1 MGVRGKGEKQPFSK
15 GFSPPSPGR
24 RRLFLNLLLPGNG
37 RGVKDVC
44 WTYDESM
51 PGLLPWQTYVL
62 AFTAGVFAV
71 RFALASGAVLLLLL
85 VAERVL
91 RGRGCRL
98 PVLAV
103 VLCAVFGFAYATQR
117 APGLPDAVPD
127 WMAERKAVVL
137 EGTVDRA
144 EPRPGHRLRVIL
156 DKVSVDAGR
165 GAEPLPGKVAW
176 FLRNPDYVPLPGQRV
191 RTVSRVVPVHNFGD
205 PGLWDYRWYWQRQGV
220 FWRAW
225 PSGRTKPTWGERPGS
240 SLAGMRSRLRDLVA
254 AHLPDTQGGAMV
266 LALTTGDRSRLD
278 MATMDATRR
287 AGLAHTLALSG
298 LHVGFVAAM
307 GWGLAYLAGLLWPG
321 LLLRMPRPKL
331 AVLMAAPLVLAY
343 AWLGQP
349 SASLIRASVMFG
361 FWGVLLLQG
370 RGRVLMDGLFFALA
384 AIVFVSPLSVFD
396 LGLQMSLAAVAGI
409 GMLYPFFRFLF
420 ATRRRGVMR
429 LLYWAAGTLAVSV
442 CATVA
447 IMPLVSWYFGTFSP
461 NLLLNL
467 VWLPVL
473 GLAVMPL
480 GLLGTVLAVFG
491 WTAPAGGLLLG
502 LAASIADGLLWLL
515 DTVQGSGLTPV
526 FAVLRPLWPEMLG
539 FALLLVT
546 TAICLR
552 SRRKVPVLLAGI
564 GFVLLAAPHVLV
576 MAMDSRDRV
585 GLTMLDVG
593 LGQSLVVSLPG
604 GHRWLVDAGGGSV
617 TFDLGEAVVGPSLA
631 LGRAPRLDGI
641 FLSHP
646 DVDHSH
652 GLPYLIERFEVGAL
666 YTNGMLP
673 RGLTGERLDRALPE
687 SGVEVSALTAGDAVE
702 LSPGVRVAVL
712 HPDAEFAGARANERS
727 LVLRLEWGGRAL
739 ALLPG
744 DVESGGIRA
753 MLDGGADV
761 AAEVLVLPHHGS
773 RRSFE
778 PDFLA
783 RVRPKAVLCSNGFM
797 NRYGFPDSDLAEA
810 ASAATQGRLYTTAG
824 NGRVVCVWDGPAGP
838 LQVQPMA
845 DTCQECPSDIDIQ
858 IGAES
863 GPETE

>member
-1 MGVRGKGEKQPFSK
+1 
-15 GFSPPSPGR
+15 
-24 RRLFLNLLLPGNG
+24 
-37 RGVKDVC
+37 
-44 WTYDESM
+44 
-51 PGLLPWQTYVL
+51 LLPWQTYVL
-62 AFTAGVFAV
+62 AFTVGVFAV
-71 RFALASGAVLLLLL
+71 RFPVAAGAALLLLL
-85 VAERVL
+85 VAEGVL
-91 RGRGCRL
+91 RGWECRV

-117 APGLPDAVPD
+117 TPAFSAEVPG
-127 WMAERKAVVL
+127 WMSAREAVVL

-156 DKVSVDAGR
+156 DKVAVDAGQGDR
-165 GAEPLPGKVAW
+165 SLPGKVAW
-176 FLRNPDYVPLPGQRV
+176 FIRNPDYVPLPGQRV
-191 RTVSRVVPVHNFGD
+191 RTVSRVVPVHGFGD

-225 PSGRTKPTWGERPGS
+225 PASREKPVWGARPGT
-240 SLAGMRSRLRDLVA
+240 SLAGMRGTLRELVA
-254 AHLPDTQGGAMV
+254 EHLPQTQGGAMV

-278 MATMDATRR
+278 METMDATRG

-321 LLLRMPRPKL
+321 LLLRVPRPKL
-331 AVLMAAPLVLAY
+331 AVLLAAPLVLAY

-409 GMLYPFFRFLF
+409 GLLYPFFRFLF
-420 ATRRRGVMR
+420 ATGRRGVLR
-429 LLYWAAGTLAVSV
+429 LLSWAAGTLAVSV
-442 CATVA
+442 CATLA
-447 IMPLVSWYFGTFSP
+447 IMPLASWYFGTFSP

-480 GLLGTVLAVFG
+480 GLLGMLLSLFG
-491 WTAPAGGLLLG
+491 WTAPAGGLLLD
-502 LAASIADGLLWLL
+502 LAARIADGLLWLL
-515 DTVQGSGLTPV
+515 NAVQASGLTPV

-546 TAICLR
+546 VAVCVR
-552 SRRKVPVLLAGI
+552 SQRRVPALLAGL
-564 GFVLLAAPHVLV
+564 GFVLLVAPHVLV
-576 MAMDSRDRV
+576 MAEDSRDRV
-585 GLTMLDVG
+585 SLAMLDVG

-604 GHRWLVDAGGGSV
+604 GHRWLVDTGGGSI
-617 TFDLGEAVVGPSLA
+617 TYDLGEAVVGPSLA
-631 LGRAPRLDGI
+631 LGRPPRLDGI

-652 GLPYLIERFEVGAL
+652 GLPYLIGRFQVGAL

-673 RGLTGERLDRALPE
+673 RGLTGERLDRALPG
-687 SGVEVSALTAGDAVE
+687 SGVVVASLAAGDVLDLTSGAR
-702 LSPGVRVAVL
+702 VRVL
-712 HPDAEFAGARANERS
+712 HPDTGFVGTRANERS
-727 LVLRLEWGGRAL
+727 LVLRLERDGRSL

-744 DVESGGIRA
+744 DVETGGIRA
-753 MLDGGADV
+753 MLNRGADV

-773 RRSFE
+773 RRSFD
-778 PDFLA
+778 PDFYA

-797 NRYGFPDSDLAEA
+797 NRYGFPGPGVAEA
-810 ASAATQGRLYTTAG
+810 ASAAAGGRLYATSR
-824 NGRVVCVWDGPAGP
+824 NGRVVCTWNGPGGG
-838 LQVQPMA
+838 LEVRPMWPP
-845 DTCQECPSDIDIQ
+845 CQECPSDIEVHIEAGFGHDI
-858 IGAES
+858 E
-863 GPETE
+863 

>member
-1 MGVRGKGEKQPFSK
+1 
-15 GFSPPSPGR
+15 
-24 RRLFLNLLLPGNG
+24 
-37 RGVKDVC
+37 
-44 WTYDESM
+44 
-51 PGLLPWQTYVL
+51 LLPWQTYVL
-62 AFTAGVFAV
+62 AFTVGVFAV
-71 RFALASGAVLLLLL
+71 RFPVAAGAALLLLL
-85 VAERVL
+85 VAEGVL
-91 RGRGCRL
+91 RGWECRV

-117 APGLPDAVPD
+117 TPAFSAEVPG
-127 WMAERKAVVL
+127 WMSAREAVVL

-156 DKVSVDAGR
+156 DKVAVDAGQGDR
-165 GAEPLPGKVAW
+165 SLPGKVAW
-176 FLRNPDYVPLPGQRV
+176 FIRNPDYVPLPGQRV
-191 RTVSRVVPVHNFGD
+191 RTVSRVVPVHGFGD

-225 PSGRTKPTWGERPGS
+225 PASREKPVWGARPGT
-240 SLAGMRSRLRDLVA
+240 SLAGMRGTLRELVA
-254 AHLPDTQGGAMV
+254 EHLPQTQGGAMV

-278 MATMDATRR
+278 METMDATRG

-321 LLLRMPRPKL
+321 LLLRVPRPKL
-331 AVLMAAPLVLAY
+331 AVLLAAPLVLAY

-409 GMLYPFFRFLF
+409 GLLYPFFRFLF
-420 ATRRRGVMR
+420 ATGRRGVLR
-429 LLYWAAGTLAVSV
+429 LLSWAAGTLAVSV
-442 CATVA
+442 CATLA
-447 IMPLVSWYFGTFSP
+447 IMPLASWYFGTFSP

-480 GLLGTVLAVFG
+480 GLLGMLLSLFG
-491 WTAPAGGLLLG
+491 WTAPAGGLLLD
-502 LAASIADGLLWLL
+502 LAARIADGLLWLL
-515 DTVQGSGLTPV
+515 NAVQASGLTPV

-546 TAICLR
+546 VAVCVR
-552 SRRKVPVLLAGI
+552 SQRRVPALLAGL
-564 GFVLLAAPHVLV
+564 GFVLLVAPHVLV
-576 MAMDSRDRV
+576 MAEDSRDRV
-585 GLTMLDVG
+585 SLAMLDVG

-604 GHRWLVDAGGGSV
+604 GHRWLVDTGGGSI
-617 TFDLGEAVVGPSLA
+617 TYDLGEAVVGPSLA
-631 LGRAPRLDGI
+631 LGRPPRLDGI

-652 GLPYLIERFEVGAL
+652 GLPYLIGRFQVGAL

-673 RGLTGERLDRALPE
+673 RGLTGERLDRVLPG
-687 SGVEVSALTAGDAVE
+687 SGVTPVALAAGDAVD

-712 HPDAEFAGARANERS
+712 HPDAGFVGGRANERS
-727 LVLRLEWGGRAL
+727 LVLRLERNGRSL

-744 DVESGGIRA
+744 DIETGGIRS
-753 MLDGGADV
+753 MLDGGAAV

-773 RRSFE
+773 RRSFDT
-778 PDFLA
+778 DFYA
-783 RVRPKAVLCSNGFM
+783 RVRPEAILCSNGFM
-797 NRYGFPDSDLAEA
+797 NRYGFPDPGVVEA
-810 ASAATQGRLYTTAG
+810 ASAAAGGRVYTTAR
-824 NGRVVCVWDGPAGP
+824 NGRVVCSWDGTGGALEVRPATGP
-838 LQVQPMA
+838 
-845 DTCQECPSDIDIQ
+845 CQGCPSDIEVRV
-858 IGAES
+858 GAGS
-863 GPETE
+863 GPDTE

>member
-1 MGVRGKGEKQPFSK
+1 
-15 GFSPPSPGR
+15 
-24 RRLFLNLLLPGNG
+24 
-37 RGVKDVC
+37 
-44 WTYDESM
+44 
-51 PGLLPWQTYVL
+51 LLPWQTYVL

-71 RFALASGAVLLLLL
+71 RFAVPAGVALLLLM

-91 RGRGCRL
+91 RGRECRV

-117 APGLPDAVPD
+117 TPELPAGMPG
-127 WMAERKAVVL
+127 WMAAREAVAL
-137 EGTVDRA
+137 EGAVDRA
-144 EPRPGHRLRVIL
+144 EPRPGRRLRVIL
-156 DKVSVDAGR
+156 DNVSFDAGR
-165 GAEPLPGKVAW
+165 GKEPLPGKVAW
-176 FLRNPDYVPLPGQRV
+176 FIRNPDYVPVPGQRV
-191 RTVSRVVPVHNFGD
+191 RTVSRVVPVHGFGD

-225 PSGRTKPTWGERPGS
+225 PAGRSEPVWGARPGV
-240 SLAGMRSRLRDLVA
+240 SLASLRGRLRELVA
-254 AHLPDTQGGAMV
+254 GYLPSTQGGAMV

-278 MATMDATRR
+278 AATMDATRS

-307 GWGLAYLAGLLWPG
+307 GWGLAYLAGWLWPG
-321 LLLRMPRPKL
+321 LLLRLPRPKL
-331 AVLMAAPLVLAY
+331 AVLLAAPLVLAY

-361 FWGVLLLQG
+361 FWGALLLQG

-409 GMLYPFFRFLF
+409 GLLYPFFRFLF
-420 ATRRRGVMR
+420 AVRRGGMAR
-429 LLYWAAGTLAVSV
+429 LLSWATGVLAVSV

-473 GLAVMPL
+473 GFAVMPL
-480 GLLGTVLAVFG
+480 GLLGMVLAVFG
-491 WTAPAGGLLLG
+491 WTAPAGAMLLG
-502 LAASIADGLLWLL
+502 LAARIADGLLRLL
-515 DTVQGSGLTPV
+515 DAVQRSGLTPV

-539 FALLLVT
+539 FALLLVS
-546 TAICLR
+546 AAVCLR
-552 SRRKVPVLLAGI
+552 SKRRAPVLLAGL
-564 GFVLLAAPHVLV
+564 GFVLLVAPHVWV
-576 MAMDSRDRV
+576 MGLDSRDRV
-585 GLTMLDVG
+585 SLAMLDVG

-604 GHRWLVDAGGGSV
+604 GHRWLVDTGGGSS

-631 LGRAPRLDGI
+631 LGRPPRLDGI

-652 GLPYLIERFEVGAL
+652 GLPYLLERFRVGAL

-673 RGLTGERLDRALPE
+673 RGLTGERLRRVLPG
-687 SGVEVSALTAGDAVE
+687 SGVTPVALAAGDTVA
-702 LSPGVRVAVL
+702 LAPGVRFAVL
-712 HPDAEFAGARANERS
+712 HPDAGFAGAKANERS
-727 LVLRLEWGGRAL
+727 LVLRLDRDGRSL

-744 DVESGGIRA
+744 DIETGGLRA
-753 MLDGGADV
+753 MLDRGVDV

-773 RRSFE
+773 RRSFD
-778 PDFLA
+778 PDFYA
-783 RVRPKAVLCSNGFM
+783 RVRPEAVLCSNGFL
-797 NRYGFPDSDLAEA
+797 NRYGFPDPGVVEA
-810 ASAATQGRLYTTAG
+810 ATAAAGGRAYTTARD
-824 NGRVVCVWDGPAGP
+824 GRVVCAWNGPGGA
-838 LQVQPMA
+838 LEVRAMA
-845 DTCQECPSDIDIQ
+845 APCQWGPSDIEVR
-858 IGAES
+858 IGS
-863 GPETE
+863 GPGPATE

>member
-1 MGVRGKGEKQPFSK
+1 M
-15 GFSPPSPGR
+15 
-24 RRLFLNLLLPGNG
+24 
-37 RGVKDVC
+37 KDGC
-44 WTYDESM
+44 WTYDASV

-62 AFTAGVFAV
+62 AFTVGVFAL
-71 RFALASGAVLLLLL
+71 RFPVAGGAALLLLL
-85 VAERVL
+85 VAEGVL
-91 RGRGCRL
+91 RGRECRV

-117 APGLPDAVPD
+117 TPAFPDRVPG
-127 WMAERKAVVL
+127 WMAAREAVVL
-137 EGTVDRA
+137 DGTVDRA

-156 DKVSVDAGR
+156 DKVRADAGQ
-165 GAEPLPGKVAW
+165 GNAPLPGKVAW
-176 FLRNPDYVPLPGQRV
+176 FIRNPDYVPLPGQRV
-191 RTVSRVVPVHNFGD
+191 RTVSRVVPVRSFGN

-225 PSGRTKPTWGERPGS
+225 PAGRSKPVWSARPES
-240 SLAGMRSRLRDLVA
+240 SLAGMRGRLRELVA
-254 AHLPDTQGGAMV
+254 EHLPQTQGGAMV
-266 LALTTGDRSRLD
+266 LALATGDRSRLD
-278 MATMDATRR
+278 MATMDATRG

-321 LLLRMPRPKL
+321 LLLRVPRPKL
-331 AVLMAAPLVLAY
+331 AVLLAAPLVLVY

-349 SASLIRASVMFG
+349 SASLVRASVMFG

-384 AIVFVSPLSVFD
+384 AIVFVSPLSLFD

-409 GMLYPFFRFLF
+409 GLLHPFFRFLF
-420 ATRRRGVMR
+420 ATRRKGVMR
-429 LLYWAAGTLAVSV
+429 LLSWAAGTLAVSV

-447 IMPLVSWYFGTFSP
+447 IMPLVSWYFGSFSP

-480 GLLGTVLAVFG
+480 GLIGTLLAVFG
-491 WTAPAGGLLLG
+491 WTASAGGLLLG
-502 LAASIADGLLWLL
+502 LAAHTADGLLWLL
-515 DTVQGSGLTPV
+515 DAVQASGLTPV

-546 TAICLR
+546 AAVCLR
-552 SRRKVPVLLAGI
+552 SRRKVPALLAGL
-564 GFVLLAAPHVLV
+564 GFVLLVAPHVFV
-576 MAMDSRDRV
+576 MAEDCRDRV
-585 GLTMLDVG
+585 SLTMLDVG

-604 GHRWLVDAGGGSV
+604 GRRWLVDAGGGSA
-617 TFDLGEAVVGPSLA
+617 TYDLGEAVVGPSLA
-631 LGRAPRLDGI
+631 LGRPPRLDGI

-673 RGLTGERLDRALPE
+673 RGLTGERLDRALPG
-687 SGVEVSALTAGDAVE
+687 SGVAVASLAAGDVVD
-702 LSPGVRVAVL
+702 LSSGARVAVL
-712 HPDAEFAGARANERS
+712 HPDAGFAGTRANERS
-727 LVLRLEWGGRAL
+727 LVLRLERDGRSL

-744 DVESGGIRA
+744 DVETGGIRA
-753 MLDGGADV
+753 MLDRGADL

-773 RRSFE
+773 RRSFD
-778 PDFLA
+778 PDFYA
-783 RVRPKAVLCSNGFM
+783 DVRPEAVLCSNGFM
-797 NRYGFPDSDLAEA
+797 NRYGFPDPGVAEA
-810 ASAATQGRLYTTAG
+810 ASAAAGGRVYATSR
-824 NGRVVCVWDGPAGP
+824 NGRVVCTWNGSGGGLEVR
-838 LQVQPMA
+838 PMWA
-845 DTCQECPSDIDIQ
+845 SCHECPSDIEVQ
-858 IGAES
+858 IEAGF
-863 GPETE
+863 GHNTE